1 MDKKILVKHL
11 TTIIKSLQTD
21 DLIVTRAEVFPA
33 EWRGYYTLAI
43 SADWTDMS
51 RLDRQRKMSKKMR
64 ELLPIEIYKYIL
76 NVFTY
81 NTPEEMEAEMEFLT
95 QYQTPTG
102 ENLLTASA

>member
-11 TTIIKSLQTD
+11 TPVIKSLQTD
-21 DLIVTRAEVFPA
+21 GLDITRAEVFPA

-43 SADWTDMS
+43 SADWAEMP

-64 ELLPIEIYKYIL
+64 ELLPIDMYKYLL

-81 NTPEEMEAEMEFLT
+81 NTPEEIDAEMEFLT
-95 QYQTPTG
+95 QYQMPVG
-102 ENLLTASA
+102 ESLLA